1 MKLIAKI
8 ASEIKAEYETRTRTA
23 AMQDLEDIIS
33 YIELNPNP
41 DLGVIS
47 KRYSSLQKKNK

>member
-8 ASEIKAEYETRTRTA
+8 ASEIKAEYETRIRTA
-23 AMQDLEDIIS
+23 AIQDLEDIIS

-41 DLGVIS
+41 DFRVIS
-47 KRYSSLQKKNK
+47 KKYSSLQKKNK